1 MQEWLLILVITMHTN
16 LEKLASRRYSEKC
29 GCQSVS
35 AMHARLASTEF
46 DERCN
51 LLCQWCR
58 DSQVRL
64 VSTQHQGRGECER
77 AREMLQ

>member
-1 MQEWLLILVITMHTN
+1 
-16 LEKLASRRYSEKC
+16 
-29 GCQSVS
+29 
-35 AMHARLASTEF
+35 MHARLASTEF

-64 VSTQHQGRGECER
+64 VSTQYWGAGDG
-77 AREMLQ
+77 ASVRESKGDVTVILRLTVSSQSDA